1 MATPTSKYAR
11 ANVKTATKRALWVL
25 PLMTK
30 NFIYIGIGIGVLLL
44 GFVLLSMGIYTGWDN
59 PLSVSV
65 APVVLVIGYC
75 VVIPWAIMWRPKNEQ
90 S

>member
-11 ANVKTATKRALWVL
+11 ANVKTTSKRPIWVL

-30 NFIYIGIGIGVLLL
+30 NYIYIGIGIGVLLL

-75 VVIPWAIMWRPKNEQ
+75 VVIPWALMWRPKSDQN
-90 S
+90 

>member
-1 MATPTSKYAR
+1 MATPTSKYSR
-11 ANVKTATKRALWVL
+11 ANLKTASKRPSWVL
-25 PLMTK
+25 PLTTK
-30 NFIYIGIGIGVLLL
+30 NFIYIGAGIAVLLL
-44 GFVLLSMGIYTGWDN
+44 GFVLLSMGIYTSWDN

-90 S
+90 N